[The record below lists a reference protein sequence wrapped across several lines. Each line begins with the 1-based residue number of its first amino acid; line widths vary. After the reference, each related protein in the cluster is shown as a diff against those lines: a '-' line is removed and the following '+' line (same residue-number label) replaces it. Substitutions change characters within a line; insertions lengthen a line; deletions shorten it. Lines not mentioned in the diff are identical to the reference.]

1 MAAPPSPIFHPI
13 PHMPENALQPAPLFR
28 TEVALH
34 RQQQWL
40 GTVLV
45 TPQPS
50 HRWVSVLAI
59 AIGAAI
65 LALVWFGHFTR
76 SARIG
81 GWLVPDAGVVRV
93 FAPHAG
99 VVTALHV
106 KEGAE
111 IRKGA
116 PLFTLSTET
125 VSTARGAT
133 KAEIA
138 RRMAERRQILLEE
151 RRQQEMLLAQQQ
163 RAIASR
169 IAAMHSE
176 EAQASSEMALLRSR
190 VGVAERAEA
199 LHNKLASQGFISELR
214 MQQVQSDT
222 LEQKARAGA
231 LERTR
236 LGIARERMALQG
248 ELQDL
253 PLKMKREIAA
263 IERSLA
269 MLEQELAST
278 ESEREIVIASPQ
290 DGTVTAVLA
299 ERGGHAAPSA
309 ALLSIVPAGTQLEAH
324 LYGPSR
330 AVGFV
335 RPGQR
340 VQIRYQS
347 YPYQK
352 FGHHEGTVASV
363 SRSTVN
369 PTEMPQFA
377 AQSGNAA
384 EPVYRITVRLDR
396 QDVRAYGAAMP
407 LQPGMQLE
415 ADISLEKRR
424 LIEWALDPL
433 FTLTGKWQG

>member
-1 MAAPPSPIFHPI
+1 
-13 PHMPENALQPAPLFR
+13 MPENALPPAPLFR
-28 TEVALH
+28 TEVTVH

-40 GTVLV
+40 GTGLL
-45 TPQPS
+45 TPKPS
-50 HRWVSVLAI
+50 HRWVSALAI
-59 AIGAAI
+59 GIGAAI

-76 SARIG
+76 TARIG

-93 FAPHAG
+93 FAPYAG
-99 VVTALHV
+99 VVTSLHV
-106 KEGAE
+106 KEGPQ
-111 IRKGA
+111 IQKGA
-116 PLFTLSTET
+116 PLLALSAET

-133 KAEIA
+133 KADIA
-138 RRMAERRQILLEE
+138 KRIAERRRILLDE
-151 RRQQEMLLAQQQ
+151 RRQQEMLVAQQQ

-169 IAAMHSE
+169 IAAMQSE
-176 EAQASSEMALLRSR
+176 ESQATNEMTLIRTR
-190 VGVAERAEA
+190 IGVAERAEA
-199 LHNKLASQGFISELR
+199 LHQKLAKQGFISELR
-214 MQQVQSDT
+214 MQQVESET

-236 LGIARERMALQG
+236 LGIARERMVLQS

-253 PLKMKREIAA
+253 PLKAQREIAG

-269 MLEQELAST
+269 ALEQELAST

-299 ERGGHAAPSA
+299 ERGGHANPAAP
-309 ALLSIVPAGTQLEAH
+309 LLSIVPAGTQLEAH

-340 VQIRYQS
+340 VQIRYQA

-352 FGHHEGTVASV
+352 FGHYEGTVASV

-369 PTEMPQFA
+369 PAELPAQVA
-377 AQSGNAA
+377 AQGGIAA
-384 EPVYRITVRLDR
+384 EPVYRITVRLDS
-396 QDVRAYGAAMP
+396 QSVRAYGAPMP
-407 LQPGMQLE
+407 LQAGMQLE
-415 ADISLEKRR
+415 ADIALEKRR

>member
-1 MAAPPSPIFHPI
+1 MA
-13 PHMPENALQPAPLFR
+13 ENALQPAPLFR
-28 TEVALH
+28 TEVTVH

-40 GTVLV
+40 GTVLL
-45 TPQPS
+45 TPRPS
-50 HRWVSVLAI
+50 HRWVSILAI

-65 LALVWFGHFTR
+65 IALVWFGHFTR
-76 SARIG
+76 TAHIG

-116 PLFTLSTET
+116 PLLALSTET

-138 RRMAERRQILLEE
+138 KRMAERRQILLEE

-163 RAIASR
+163 RAIATR
-169 IAAMHSE
+169 IAAMQSE
-176 EAQASSEMALLRSR
+176 ETQASDEMALLRSR
-190 VGVAERAEA
+190 IGVAERAEA
-199 LHNKLASQGFISELR
+199 LHDKLASQGFISELR
-214 MQQVQSDT
+214 MQQVQSET

-248 ELQDL
+248 ELLDL
-253 PLKMKREIAA
+253 PLKTKREIAA

-269 MLEQELAST
+269 TLEQELAST
-278 ESEREIVIASPQ
+278 ESEREIVIASSQ

-299 ERGGHAAPSA
+299 ERGGHATPAA
-309 ALLSIVPAGTQLEAH
+309 ALLSIVPAGTKLEAH

-340 VQIRYQS
+340 VQIRYQA

-352 FGHHEGTVASV
+352 FGHYEGTVATV

-369 PTEMPQFA
+369 PAEIPQFA
-377 AQSGNAA
+377 AQGGNAA

-396 QDVRAYGAAMP
+396 QDVRAYGAAMQ
-407 LQPGMQLE
+407 LQAGMQLE
-415 ADISLEKRR
+415 ADIALETRR

>member
-1 MAAPPSPIFHPI
+1 MPDTELAPV
-13 PHMPENALQPAPLFR
+13 PLFR
-28 TEVALH
+28 TEVTVH

-40 GTVLV
+40 GTVLL
-45 TPQPS
+45 TPRPS

-59 AIGAAI
+59 AVAAAI

-76 SARIG
+76 TARIG
-81 GWLVPDAGVVRV
+81 GWLVPDAGMVRV

-116 PLFTLSTET
+116 PLLALSTET

-133 KAEIA
+133 KAQIA
-138 RRMAERRQILLEE
+138 QRLAERRKILLEE

-163 RAIASR
+163 RAIATR
-169 IAAMHSE
+169 IAAMQSE
-176 EAQASSEMALLRSR
+176 ETQAIHEMALIRTR
-190 VGVAERAEA
+190 VGIAERAEA
-199 LHNKLASQGFISELR
+199 LHNKLAGQGFISELR
-214 MQQVQSDT
+214 MQQVESET

-253 PLKMKREIAA
+253 PLKTQREIAG

-269 MLEQELAST
+269 TLEQELAST

-299 ERGGHAAPSA
+299 ERGGHAAPTA
-309 ALLSIVPAGTQLEAH
+309 PLLSIVPAGTQLEAH

-335 RPGQR
+335 QPGQR
-340 VQIRYQS
+340 VQIRYQA

-352 FGHHEGTVASV
+352 FGHYEGTVASV

-369 PTEMPQFA
+369 PADMP
-377 AQSGNAA
+377 AQLATQGGSAA
-384 EPVYRITVRLDR
+384 EPVYRITVRLDS
-396 QDVRAYGAAMP
+396 QAVRAYGSAMA
-407 LQPGMQLE
+407 LQPGTQLE
-415 ADISLEKRR
+415 ADIALEKRR
-424 LIEWALDPL
+424 LIEWVLDPL

>member
-1 MAAPPSPIFHPI
+1 MS
-13 PHMPENALQPAPLFR
+13 ENSLQPAPLFR
-28 TEVALH
+28 TEVTLH

-40 GTVLV
+40 GTVLL
-45 TPQPS
+45 TPRPS
-50 HRWVSVLAI
+50 HRWVSLLAI
-59 AIGAAI
+59 VIGVAIV
-65 LALVWFGHFTR
+65 ALVWFGHFTR
-76 SARIG
+76 TARIN
-81 GWLVPDAGVVRV
+81 GWLVPDAGIVRV

-99 VVTALHV
+99 VVTGLHV

-116 PLFTLSTET
+116 PLFALSTET

-133 KAEIA
+133 KADIA
-138 RRMAERRQILLEE
+138 RRMAERRRILLEE
-151 RRQQEMLLAQQQ
+151 RRQQELLLAQQQ
-163 RAIASR
+163 RTIATR
-169 IAAMHSE
+169 IAAMQSE
-176 EAQASSEMALLRSR
+176 EAQASNELTLLRSR
-190 VGVAERAEA
+190 IGVAERAEA

-214 MQQVQSDT
+214 MQQVQSET

-236 LGIARERMALQG
+236 LGIARERMTLQG
-248 ELQDL
+248 EMQDL
-253 PLKMKREIAA
+253 PLKTQREIAA

-269 MLEQELAST
+269 TLEQELAST
-278 ESEREIVIASPQ
+278 ESEREIMIAAPQ
-290 DGTVTAVLA
+290 DGIVTAVLA
-299 ERGGHAAPSA
+299 ERGGHANPAAP
-309 ALLSIVPAGTQLEAH
+309 LLSIVPSGTQLEAH

-340 VQIRYQS
+340 VQIRYQA

-352 FGHHEGTVASV
+352 FGHYEGTVASV

-369 PTEMPQFA
+369 PAELPAQFA
-377 AQSGNAA
+377 AQGGNAV
-384 EPVYRITVRLDR
+384 EPVYRITVRLD
-396 QDVRAYGAAMP
+396 QQAVRAYGSAMQ
-407 LQPGMQLE
+407 LQAGMQLE
-415 ADISLEKRR
+415 ADIALEKRR